1 MNEKI
6 IDTLRKLI
14 NHERSAREIGNVEE
28 AAAFAAKIQAFI
40 DKYNI
45 ELSEIDLT
53 VEENDIGSET
63 LVADC
68 KHQWMKFLLI
78 HIANINGCSIVFR
91 STGYDIYGQPMDIEI
106 VATLYEYFCELGLH
120 LQKLGILSYKMSP
133 EYRRKRKKTRATLS
147 FKDSFG
153 LGYMRALT
161 CRLREQRQA
170 SYSGSQAMIYIGNKL
185 AKSTA
190 AVGKRS
196 DIRTNH
202 VKVKTARLRNPAYG
216 LGIAAGNVVALS
228 PNAIG
233 DNTSKQI
240 GGRNHGS

>member
-28 AAAFAAKIQAFI
+28 AAAFAAKIQTFI

-45 ELSEIDLT
+45 ELSQIDLT
-53 VEENDIGSET
+53 VERNDIRTET
-63 LVADC
+63 IVADC
-68 KHQWMKFLLI
+68 KQQWMKFLL
-78 HIANINGCSIVFR
+78 ANISESNGCSVVFR
-91 STGYDIYGQPMDIEI
+91 STGYDLYGQPMDIEI

-133 EYRRKRKKTRATLS
+133 EYRRKRKRHRATLS

-161 CRLREQRQA
+161 RRLREQRQA

-190 AVGKRS
+190 AVSRV
-196 DIRTNH
+196 RTRTTH
-202 VKVKTARLRNPAYG
+202 VKVKTARMRNPAYG
-216 LGIAAGNVVALS
+216 LGFAAGNSVALS

-233 DNTSKQI
+233 GSTSKQI
-240 GGRNHGS
+240 GGQNHGS

>member
-28 AAAFAAKIQAFI
+28 AAAFAAKIQSFI

-53 VEENDIGSET
+53 VEQSDVRSET

-68 KHQWMKFLLI
+68 KQQWMKFLLVN
-78 HIANINGCSIVFR
+78 IAEINGCSILFR
-91 STGYDIYGQPMDIEI
+91 KAGYDVFGLPMDIEL
-106 VATLYEYFCELGLH
+106 VATLYEYFCTLGLH
-120 LQKLGILSYKMSP
+120 LQGLGIMSYKLSP
-133 EYRRKRKKTRATLS
+133 EYRRKRKRTRATLS

-153 LGYMRALT
+153 LGYMDALT
-161 CRLREQRQA
+161 RRLRKQREE
-170 SYSGSQAMIYIGNKL
+170 SYTGSQAMIYIGNKL

-190 AVGKRS
+190 AASNLPG
-196 DIRTNH
+196 IRTTQTR
-202 VKVKTARLRNPAYG
+202 VKGARVRNPAFG
-216 LGIAAGNVVALS
+216 LGIAAGRAVALS
-228 PNAIG
+228 PNAIDG
-233 DNTSKQI
+233 KGEKQI
-240 GGRNHGS
+240 AS

>member
-6 IDTLRKLI
+6 IETLRKLI
-14 NHERSAREIGNVEE
+14 SHERSAREIGNVEE

-45 ELSEIDLT
+45 ELSQIDMT
-53 VEENDIGSET
+53 VEENDVRSET

-68 KHQWMKFLLI
+68 KQQWMKFLLVN
-78 HIANINGCSIVFR
+78 IAEINGCSIVFR
-91 STGYDIYGQPMDIEI
+91 SNGSGYDIYGQPMDIEI

-120 LQKLGILSYKMSP
+120 LQKLAILGYKMSP
-133 EYRRKRKKTRATLS
+133 EYKRKRKRTRATLS

-153 LGYMRALT
+153 LGYMSALIR
-161 CRLREQRQA
+161 RLREQRKA

-190 AVGKRS
+190 VVDRLSGLRHAQP
-196 DIRTNH
+196 
-202 VKVKTARLRNPAYG
+202 KVKATRLRNPAYD
-216 LGIAAGNVVALS
+216 LGRDAGNAVALS

-233 DNTSKQI
+233 GNNSKQL
-240 GGRNHGS
+240 GGLE